1 MHHLLSL
8 EECERQKCQTF
19 LYFLQKGLI
28 YHSGWEKKKKYQSKK
43 KLAQVKDAMPISCII
58 QQSIIPQIINNI

>member
-1 MHHLLSL
+1 MSNISLLFA
-8 EECERQKCQTF
+8 ERLNLLFWLRK
-19 LYFLQKGLI
+19 
-28 YHSGWEKKKKYQSKK
+28 EKKVSIEK

>member
-28 YHSGWEKKKKYQSKK
+28 YHSGWEKKKKVSIEKK
-43 KLAQVKDAMPISCII
+43 TGTSEGCDAYILYYSAKYN
-58 QQSIIPQIINNI
+58 STNNK

>member
-8 EECERQKCQTF
+8 EECGRQNVKISLLFAERLNLPFWLRK
-19 LYFLQKGLI
+19 
-28 YHSGWEKKKKYQSKK
+28 EKKVSIEK
-43 KLAQVKDAMPISCII
+43 KLTEVKDAMPLPCII

>member
-1 MHHLLSL
+1 MRETKMSNISLLFA
-8 EECERQKCQTF
+8 ERLNLPFWLRK
-19 LYFLQKGLI
+19 
-28 YHSGWEKKKKYQSKK
+28 EKKVSIEK